1 MTFGGVIFLVGGFGT
16 AGSLRLLNRFI
27 GGFKMFQT
35 VQENEWE
42 ISGEGCN
49 CTKKS
54 RERVENSSGLQ
65 FLKNKDP
72 IGSMV
77 LLYMVTF
84 TNTPNVSIYTSTMD
98 PSWDLFFQEKQ

>member
-1 MTFGGVIFLVGGFGT
+1 MVGGFGT

-72 IGSMV
+72 IGSM
-77 LLYMVTF
+77 YA
-84 TNTPNVSIYTSTMD
+84 IYGDMDPINIPQMLAYMD